1 MGARVKEEAL
11 GGGLSESLESR
22 SKYLSLSRLHF
33 LHVQN
38 GLMTWTL
45 AVHPT
50 PRGSPWVWVALVRG
64 VEKRRGQVGKLG
76 FTFPHDTCELPGEI
90 PLRQGGDS
98 QLPVTAAQLVWL
110 EPATGPSRSGG
121 CGSCSCG
128 TVFAVRA
135 LALGAHQR
143 RRVRGLGLPAA
154 SLWGGA
160 R

>member
-11 GGGLSESLESR
+11 GAGLSESLESR

-64 VEKRRGQVGKLG
+64 VEKRRGQVGIGMVISKQCKVSRQRERG
-76 FTFPHDTCELPGEI
+76 FRAVGKGKKELI
-90 PLRQGGDS
+90 
-98 QLPVTAAQLVWL
+98 A
-110 EPATGPSRSGG
+110 
-121 CGSCSCG
+121 
-128 TVFAVRA
+128 
-135 LALGAHQR
+135 
-143 RRVRGLGLPAA
+143 
-154 SLWGGA
+154 
-160 R
+160 